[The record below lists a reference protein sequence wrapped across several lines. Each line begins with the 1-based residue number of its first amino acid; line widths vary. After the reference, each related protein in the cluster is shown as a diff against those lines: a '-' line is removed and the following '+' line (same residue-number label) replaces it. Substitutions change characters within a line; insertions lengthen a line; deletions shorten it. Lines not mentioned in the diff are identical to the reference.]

1 MEENRTEM
9 MEMNEVETEDVKE
22 GLDVRDFIGV
32 GLIMAAGAGAY
43 AGGKKA
49 YHLIKE
55 KAIPAAKRKFG
66 KDKNSDVKMVPE
78 HEGSKKKSK
87 KSKVKES
94 EAEEAAEK

>member
-22 GLDVRDFIGV
+22 GLDVKDFIGV

-49 YHLIKE
+49 YHLIKN
-55 KAIPAAKRKFG
+55 KAIPAIKNKFG
-66 KDKNSDVKMVPE
+66 KDKEEEVKMIPE
-78 HEGSKKKSK
+78 HEGSKVKSK
-87 KSKVKES
+87 KSKAKKSEVVEETKE
-94 EAEEAAEK
+94 